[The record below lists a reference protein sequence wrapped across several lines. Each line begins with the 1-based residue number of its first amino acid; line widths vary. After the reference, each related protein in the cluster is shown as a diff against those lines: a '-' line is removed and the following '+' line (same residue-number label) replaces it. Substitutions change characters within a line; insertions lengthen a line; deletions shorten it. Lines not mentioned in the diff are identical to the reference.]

1 MSNKLAFDFTYPFP
15 PVPAS
20 RPRVTQRGTF
30 TPKRYADYKK
40 ALTLALFKEFGFWAW
55 DIPPVGSKER
65 SKWLKAN
72 RYGLQVDAFLDK
84 DTGDWDNYGK
94 AVSDALEQAGIIA
107 NDKQIDT
114 ATVNKSID
122 RKNPR
127 LEIRLWK
134 L

>member
-1 MSNKLAFDFTYPFP
+1 MSKLALEFTFPFA

-20 RPRVTQRGTF
+20 RPRVTTRGTF
-30 TPKRYADYKK
+30 TPKRYRDFKK
-40 ALTLALFKEFGFWAW
+40 ALALALFKEFGFWAW
-55 DIPPVGSKER
+55 DIPPVGHKER
-65 SKWLKAN
+65 SKYLKTH
-72 RYGLQVDAFLDK
+72 RYGLVVDAYLDK

-94 AVSDALEQAGIIA
+94 CVSDALEQAGIIA
-107 NDKQIDT
+107 NDKQIDSG
-114 ATVNKSID
+114 TVNKSID